1 MVGVLKLSCSCMDF
15 VVHFQRTCRILTMLY
30 RSIIQTDGHGGAAK
44 WKVCLLL
51 KVFLQSVEP
60 CLRFIDEWVTSGY
73 VCDPHNEFFIERIQA
88 ISVDSSSFWS
98 DGVIIRCANQPLK
111 SVVPCFLQDFVN
123 QIFRAGK
130 SVELIQGLGKVCLD
144 QIFY

>member
-1 MVGVLKLSCSCMDF
+1 
-15 VVHFQRTCRILTMLY
+15 
-30 RSIIQTDGHGGAAK
+30 
-44 WKVCLLL
+44 
-51 KVFLQSVEP
+51 
-60 CLRFIDEWVTSGY
+60 
-73 VCDPHNEFFIERIQA
+73 
-88 ISVDSSSFWS
+88 
-98 DGVIIRCANQPLK
+98 VIIRCANQPLK